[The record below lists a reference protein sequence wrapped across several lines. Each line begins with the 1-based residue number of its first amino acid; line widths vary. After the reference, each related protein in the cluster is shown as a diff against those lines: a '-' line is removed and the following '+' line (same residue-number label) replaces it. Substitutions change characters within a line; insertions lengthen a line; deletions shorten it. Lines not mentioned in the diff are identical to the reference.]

1 MALPAIL
8 AGVQLGTSIYR
19 GIKSAQGLIGMKGER
34 RAEFMDAAAPIEE
47 NKRLGMAQQARGLS
61 PVATAV
67 AKEGFAQGRAGS
79 YRAATDLSGGQL
91 SNAISR
97 MGASSNAQF
106 GMGLAAQ
113 SQAASERGLGMR
125 MGANQQLSSL
135 QQADVRDKQSSYD
148 RRQAAFG
155 QGVQDAIYS
164 GVGALEGYA
173 TSKMSM
179 ENAEAD
185 RQLYRDLNSMP
196 STTEEEYTPPA
207 MLGNPLSLYRK
218 FGTPSQYKTGG
229 LPAFSLGGKPAGLNY
244 KMKTF

>member
-47 NKRLGMAQQARGLS
+47 NRRLGMAQQARGLS

-91 SNAISR
+91 SSAISR

-135 QQADVRDKQSSYD
+135 QQADVRDKQSNYD

-179 ENAEAD
+179 ENAAAD
-185 RQLYRDLNSMP
+185 RQLYRDLNTTP
-196 STTEEEYTPPA
+196 SAEEDYSSPA

-218 FGTPSQYKTGG
+218 FGTPSQYGTGG
-229 LPAFSLGGKPAGLNY
+229 IPAFSLGGKPAGLNY

>member
-1 MALPAIL
+1 MALAAVL

-19 GIKSAQGLIGMKGER
+19 GVKSAQGLTGMKGER
-34 RAEFMDAAAPIEE
+34 RAEFMDAADPIQE
-47 NKRLGMAQQARGLS
+47 NRRLGLAQQARGLS

-135 QQADVRDKQSSYD
+135 QQADVRDKQSNYD
-148 RRQAAFG
+148 RRQVAFG

-185 RQLYRDLNSMP
+185 RQLYRDLNTMP
-196 STTEEEYTPPA
+196 SATEEDYTPPA